1 MARVTDE
8 DKVLINLVYLETG
21 TYAETARRTGFSPST
36 VKKYIIPNFI
46 PIDTIEKKTFSLDD
60 LPDGVIKLPQNLGR
74 LCTLSFNE
82 IEELEEFRKE
92 LII

>member
-8 DKVLINLVYLETG
+8 DKVLINLIYLETG

-36 VKKYIIPNFI
+36 VKKYIIPNFV
-46 PIDTIEKKTFSLDD
+46 PVDSTEKKTFSLND
-60 LPDGVIKLPQNLGR
+60 LPDDIIKLPENLGR
-74 LCTLSFNE
+74 LCTLSFEE

-92 LII
+92 LMI